1 MKKKIVLAII
11 LFLVCTNLWGQSAGV
26 SLGGGLISS
35 NSPNVSSFSTT
46 LFLESPILFNSF
58 SIRLSFLYDADYN
71 QILPNSTNLYNPF
84 IKGVSLKGLTTQNY
98 SGSYYLDEGI
108 GLLMIN
114 DRIFNNTDYIDYGF
128 VMSIGAG
135 FDLRNDNPAGFR
147 IGAGVD
153 YGFTFTNTYAK
164 YFSLHLIGQYF
175 L

>member
-1 MKKKIVLAII
+1 MKKNLVIIII
-11 LFLVCTNLWGQSAGV
+11 LLAAYINIKGQSAGV

-35 NSPNVSSFSTT
+35 NSPSVSSYSTSI
-46 LFLESPILFNSF
+46 FLESTVLFNSF
-58 SIRLSFLYDADYN
+58 SIRLSILYAADYN
-71 QILPNSTNLYNPF
+71 QILPNSTIKYNPF

-114 DRIFNNTDYIDYGF
+114 DRIFNNSDFIDYGF

-135 FDLRNDNPAGFR
+135 FDLRNDFPTGFR

-153 YGFTFTNTYAK
+153 YGFTFTNTYAN
-164 YFSLHLIGQYF
+164 YFSLHLIGQYYF
-175 L
+175 

>member
-1 MKKKIVLAII
+1 MNKKLVLVIVLIAACMNIR
-11 LFLVCTNLWGQSAGV
+11 GQSVGAT
-26 SLGGGLISS
+26 LGGGLISG
-35 NSPNVSSFSTT
+35 NSPSVSAYSTS
-46 LFLESPILFNSF
+46 LFLESPLLFNSF

>member
-1 MKKKIVLAII
+1 MKKNLVFIII
-11 LFLVCTNLWGQSAGV
+11 LLAVYMNIRGQSAGV

-58 SIRLSFLYDADYN
+58 SVRLSFLYAADYN
-71 QILPNSTNLYNPF
+71 QNF
-84 IKGVSLKGLTTQNY
+84 

-114 DRIFNNTDYIDYGF
+114 DRIFSNTDYIDYGF

-164 YFSLHLIGQYF
+164 YFSLHLLGQYF

>member
-1 MKKKIVLAII
+1 MKKNPVFIII
-11 LFLVCTNLWGQSAGV
+11 LLAVYMNIRGQSAGV

-58 SIRLSFLYDADYN
+58 SIRLSFLYAADYN
-71 QILPNSTNLYNPF
+71 QILPNSTIQYNPF
-84 IKGVSLKGLTTQNY
+84 IKGVSLKGITTQDF

-108 GLLMIN
+108 GLLMLN
-114 DRIFNNTDYIDYGF
+114 DRIFNDIDYIDYGF

-135 FDLRNDNPAGFR
+135 FDLRKNNPTGFR

-153 YGFTFTNTYAK
+153 YGFTFTNTYAN
-164 YFSLHLIGQYF
+164 YFSLHLMGQYYF
-175 L
+175 